1 MLEEVGK
8 RHGATRGRFSFGRPS
23 LGRRKQLHMTIV
35 KKPPPVDLLAETEE
49 LYREAA
55 EDLVRARRKL
65 TEGRAEE
72 VRAAVQAVKDLKVA
86 LQLVMDE
93 RARVERLRRTAGGI
107 VHDYALD
114 LEAARAEVGRR
125 LARLRDAG
133 AGG

>member
-1 MLEEVGK
+1 
-8 RHGATRGRFSFGRPS
+8 
-23 LGRRKQLHMTIV
+23 MTIV
-35 KKPPPVDLLAETEE
+35 DKAPPVDLLAETEK

-65 TEGRAEE
+65 SEGRAEE
-72 VRAAVQAVKDLKVA
+72 VRAAVQAVKDLKAA

-93 RARVERLRRTAGGI
+93 RARVEKLRRTAGGI

-114 LEAARAEVGRR
+114 IDAARREIGRR

-133 AGG
+133 QGG

>member
-1 MLEEVGK
+1 M
-8 RHGATRGRFSFGRPS
+8 S
-23 LGRRKQLHMTIV
+23 IV
-35 KKPPPVDLLAETEE
+35 NTPPPVDLLAATEE

-72 VRAAVQAVKDLKVA
+72 VKAAVQAVKDLKAA

-93 RARVERLRRTAGGI
+93 RARIEKLRRTAGGI

-114 LEAARAEVGRR
+114 FDAARAEIGRR
-125 LARLRDAG
+125 LARLRSAG
-133 AGG
+133 RGG